1 MVYYFRALIRMI
13 CRVSSFS
20 RITNATQDN
29 HMMANPD
36 LILLHAPSVYDFRKE
51 AILYGPVS
59 DLVPST
65 PVFEMYPIGFTTMAE
80 YLERGGLQTRIVNL
94 AVRMLDDIH
103 FDAEQ
108 HIAKLDAAAFGIDL
122 HWLPHAHGS
131 VEIARIVKRHHPNR
145 PVIFGGFS
153 STYFHQE
160 LILYPAVDF
169 IIRGDSTEM
178 PLLALMQYIV
188 SGGACRPASGSPD
201 AVVLGSIPNLDWKD
215 SEGLPHANP
224 LSYSPDNL
232 DDLLLDYTHVLKAVV
247 RYRDL
252 ASYKPFRNWM
262 RYPITAALSVRG
274 CRYNCI
280 TCGGSACT
288 FQAIHNRQKPA
299 YRSPE
304 KLAQD
309 IRRIGEYSEG
319 PVFVL
324 GDIRQPGPQYTERFL
339 DAMSG
344 WKKPVFI
351 ELFDAADRTFF
362 DQVARAIPNF
372 TVEISMESHDEAVRR
387 AFGRPYS
394 NAAIERCMDDALAAG
409 CQRLDLFF
417 MTGLKQQ
424 TYESVMGTVEYSRT
438 LLARYAGQGEKR
450 LIPFIS
456 PLAPF
461 LDPGSRAFEEPE
473 KHGYRLFARTLEEHR
488 QALLAPSWK
497 YVLNYETVWMNRDQI
512 VAATYEAGRRM
523 NLIKGEYNVI
533 DAQIAAATDRRIA
546 SASQLITEIDEIV
559 AHTPDPLERQR
570 QLHLLKQHV
579 DDANLSTVCDK
590 RELEVAMRGT
600 RINMLQAAALMVRD
614 WWQEKVQS

>member
-1 MVYYFRALIRMI
+1 
-13 CRVSSFS
+13 
-20 RITNATQDN
+20 
-29 HMMANPD
+29 MANPD

-51 AILYGPVS
+51 SILYGPVS

-80 YLERGGLQTRIVNL
+80 YLERSGLRTRIVNL
-94 AVRMLDDIH
+94 AVRMLDDINYDVEAH
-103 FDAEQ
+103 L
-108 HIAKLDAAAFGIDL
+108 AKLDAAAFGIDL

-131 VEIARIVKRHHPNR
+131 IEVARIVKRLHPGR
-145 PVIFGGFS
+145 AVIFGGFS
-153 STYFHQE
+153 STYFHAE
-160 LILYPAVDF
+160 LIQYPAVDF
-169 IIRGDSTEM
+169 IIRGDSTEL
-178 PLLALMQYIV
+178 PLLVLMQYIV
-188 SGGACRPASGSPD
+188 SGGSLSPAPFSPEYR
-201 AVVLGSIPNLDWKD
+201 ALEKIPNLVWKD
-215 SEGLPHANP
+215 GEGQAHVNP

-280 TCGGSACT
+280 TCGGSSCT
-288 FQAIHNRQKPA
+288 FRGIHNRQKPA

-309 IRRIGEYSEG
+309 IRRIGEFSEG

-324 GDIRQPGPQYTERFL
+324 GDIRQPGPEYTDRFL
-339 DAMSG
+339 NAISG
-344 WKKPVFI
+344 WKKQVFI
-351 ELFDAADRTFF
+351 ELFDAADREFF
-362 DQVARAIPNF
+362 QKVSHSIPNF
-372 TVEISMESHDEAVRR
+372 TLEISMESHDEEVRR

-394 NAAIERCMDDALAAG
+394 NEQIEHTIDYALDAG

-417 MTGLKQQ
+417 MTGLKKQ
-424 TYESVMGTVEYSRT
+424 TYQSVMETVDYSRS
-438 LLARYAGQGEKR
+438 LLSHYAKKGEKR
-450 LIPFIS
+450 VIPFIS

-461 LDPGSRAFEEPE
+461 LDPGSQAFEEPE
-473 KHGYRLFARTLEEHR
+473 KNGYRLFARTLEEHR

-497 YVLNYETVWMNRDQI
+497 YVLNYETIWMNRDQI

-523 NLIKGEYNVI
+523 NQIKGEFGVI
-533 DAQIAAATDRRIA
+533 DPEVAEATDRRIA
-546 SASQLITEIDEIV
+546 HASQLIAEIDKIV
-559 AHTPDPLERQR
+559 AGVPDPLERQR
-570 QLHLLKQHV
+570 QLTNLKHRV
-579 DDANLSTVCDK
+579 DNANLSTVCDK

-600 RINMLQAAALMVRD
+600 RINMLQAAALVVSD
-614 WWQEKVQS
+614 WWRDRARP